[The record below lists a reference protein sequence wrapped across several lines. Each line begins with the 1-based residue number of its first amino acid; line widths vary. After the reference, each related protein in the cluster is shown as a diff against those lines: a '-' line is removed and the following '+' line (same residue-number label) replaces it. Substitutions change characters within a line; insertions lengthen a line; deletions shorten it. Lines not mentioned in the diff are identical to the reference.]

1 MQCCVH
7 VNCQEDAIKH
17 QCAKKVVSDSLG
29 PVDFAIGLVNSVIN
43 LLDRQM
49 KFFWGIQITEEL
61 WNQTG
66 LQNVF
71 GASWN
76 DAWARPNGNL

>member
-29 PVDFAIGLVNSVIN
+29 PVDFAIRLVNSVIN

-61 WNQTG
+61 RKQCAH
-66 LQNVF
+66 QNVF

-76 DAWARPNGNL
+76 DVWASKC